1 VPQQLSVDDTHG
13 FSGNISYK
21 LAPWGEVR
29 SLTAWRGV
37 TTNQFD
43 NSGGAHR
50 SIFAP
55 NTNFSRY
62 SLSYLRQTQF
72 SQEFQLVGSIP
83 SLDYVAGLY
92 YFTENA
98 REYAGT
104 PSSNKWNADGTGYT
118 INSEN
123 AVGTIS
129 SGNQGWD
136 YGSWFVQRDSHA
148 KAHSYA
154 AFAQMTWTPA
164 FLDKFH
170 LTGGFRYTKDTRSGA
185 LTTVS
190 GVATPTP
197 STTAMAASTR
207 WSPPPI
213 RPRVTS
219 TSTPSIPAASA
230 RAAPTT
236 VRATSAPSAL
246 KRSRRMKSAPRWT
259 CWITRFA

>member
-1 VPQQLSVDDTHG
+1 
-13 FSGNISYK
+13 
-21 LAPWGEVR
+21 VR

-50 SIFAP
+50 SILAP

-154 AFAQMTWTPA
+154 AFAQMTWT
-164 FLDKFH
+164 
-170 LTGGFRYTKDTRSGA
+170 R
-185 LTTVS
+185 
-190 GVATPTP
+190 P
-197 STTAMAASTR
+197 S
-207 WSPPPI
+207 
-213 RPRVTS
+213 S
-219 TSTPSIPAASA
+219 TSST
-230 RAAPTT
+230 
-236 VRATSAPSAL
+236 
-246 KRSRRMKSAPRWT
+246 
-259 CWITRFA
+259 